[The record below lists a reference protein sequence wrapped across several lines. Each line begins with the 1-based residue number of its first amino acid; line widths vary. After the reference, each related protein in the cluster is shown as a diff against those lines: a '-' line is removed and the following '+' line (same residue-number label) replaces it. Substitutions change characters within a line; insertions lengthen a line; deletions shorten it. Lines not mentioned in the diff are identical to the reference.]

1 VAGFDSI
8 LQAPFCYVPRDV
20 LVPGA
25 LTVGDLSGVAA
36 ALAPRPLRIEG
47 LVDGLNH
54 VLSAEPTARSL
65 EPVRSAYQ
73 ALGAGAQLRIM
84 EGEPDGRTH
93 ARWLVQQLPGN

>member
-1 VAGFDSI
+1 MAGFDSV

-25 LTVGDLSGVAA
+25 LTAGDLSGVAA
-36 ALAPRPLRIEG
+36 ALAPRALWFEG
-47 LVDGLNH
+47 LVDGLNR
-54 VLSAEPTARSL
+54 VLSAEATARSL

-84 EGEPDGRTH
+84 EEEPAARPA
-93 ARWLVQQLPGN
+93 ARWLVQQLLGH